1 LEASRLAAMIRNT
14 IIQLDDVCLIL
25 RNFNQSHRSI
35 KKFALSAFSRDKH
48 FITSN
53 LVLDKINLK
62 IRRGESLAI
71 IGPNGSGKSTLLRVI
86 SRIYSPTSGTI
97 QGNPSIVPLI
107 ELDGAFN
114 GELTVD
120 ENIELLAMFH
130 NVELEY
136 ITILKREV
144 LDFSE
149 LEMHSNQ
156 PMRVLS
162 TGMKARF
169 AFAFAT
175 SLKSDLIAIDESLSV
190 GDINFSQKAKAKI
203 RGLQSEGVSLILVTH
218 DLELAKEFTTKCLW
232 IEGGK
237 VKAYGGTKNIVS
249 RYTKSL
255 MK

>member
-1 LEASRLAAMIRNT
+1 
-14 IIQLDDVCLIL
+14 VCLSL
-25 RNFNQSHRSI
+25 RDFGENHRSI
-35 KKFALSAFSRDKH
+35 KQLAFSSFSRSGS
-48 FITSN
+48 FMASN
-53 LVLDKINLK
+53 RVLDEINLM
-62 IRRGESLAI
+62 IRSGESLAI

-86 SRIYSPTSGTI
+86 SQIYSPTSGKI

-130 NVELEY
+130 NVELEN
-136 ITILKREV
+136 ISILKREV
-144 LDFSE
+144 LGFSE

-190 GDINFSQKAKAKI
+190 GDINFSQKAKRRI
-203 RGLQSEGVSLILVTH
+203 QNLQSEGVTLILVTH
-218 DLELAKEFTTKCLW
+218 DLELAREFTTKCLW

-237 VKAYGGTKNIVS
+237 VKAYGRTRNIVS
-249 RYTKSL
+249 RYSKSL

>member
-1 LEASRLAAMIRNT
+1 MIRNT
-14 IIQLDDVCLIL
+14 IIQLDDVCLNL
-25 RNFNQSHRSI
+25 RHFVQNHRSI
-35 KKFALSAFSRDKH
+35 KQLALSTFSRGGS
-48 FITSN
+48 FMASN
-53 LVLDKINLK
+53 RVLDKIDLK
-62 IRRGESLAI
+62 VSRGESLSI

-86 SRIYSPTSGTI
+86 SRIYSPTSGKVH
-97 QGNPSIVPLI
+97 GNPSIAPLI

-130 NVELEY
+130 NVELEH
-136 ITILKREV
+136 ISILKRDV
-144 LDFSE
+144 LSFSE
-149 LEMHSNQ
+149 LQMHSNQ

-190 GDINFSQKAKAKI
+190 GDINFSQKAKTKI
-203 RGLQSEGVSLILVTH
+203 RDLQNEGVTLILVTH
-218 DLELAKEFTTKCLW
+218 DLELAREFTTKCLW

-237 VKAYGGTKNIVS
+237 IKAYGRTKNIVS

-255 MK
+255 IR